1 MIRSLYSGVSG
12 MKANQTKMD
21 VISNNISNVNTVGF
35 KAGRVNFKD
44 LFSQTIPSASESPY
58 QKQIGLGVALA
69 GIDTVFNDGSLQLT
83 GRELDFALEGNG
95 FFKLLDANGNSVYTR
110 DGSFAFNE
118 AGDLVNSEGLN
129 VVKDVAGV
137 DTPITTADINNLM
150 DVMTL
155 VNFENPAGL
164 EKLGGNKY
172 GETTKSG
179 APVQGL
185 SGDPGFGTIRQG
197 VLEMSNV
204 DLATEFTDM
213 IVTSRAFQANSRSI
227 TTSDE
232 ILQELLS
239 LKR

>member
-1 MIRSLYSGVSG
+1 MLRSLYSGVSG

-21 VISNNISNVNTVGF
+21 VISNNISNVNTIGF
-35 KAGRVNFKD
+35 KSGRVNFKD
-44 LFSQTIPSASESPY
+44 LFSQTLPTNVDSPY
-58 QKQIGLGVALA
+58 QKQVGLGVAIA

-83 GRELDFALEGNG
+83 GRELDFAVEGNG
-95 FFKLLDANGNSVYTR
+95 FLKLQDNNGNIVYTR

-118 AGDLVNSEGLN
+118 AGDLVNSDGYN
-129 VVKDVAGV
+129 VLKTGDAN
-137 DTPITTADINNLM
+137 ITTADINNLM
-150 DVMTL
+150 SVML
-155 VNFENPAGL
+155 ISDFDNPAGL
-164 EKLGGNKY
+164 EKLGGNIY

-179 APVQGL
+179 NPTDGQ
-185 SGDPGFGTIRQG
+185 SGDAGFGSIRQG

-213 IVTSRAFQANSRSI
+213 IVTSRAFQANSRAI

-232 ILQELLS
+232 ILQELIN